1 MFRLLSRWLNSDII
15 YLFFVSLLDEKKDL
29 RTANKSKKEAIR
41 ALTISMYKKGMKQKE
56 ISLLLGLRTNTISDW
71 VKLYKQHGKK
81 GLQEVKRGRK
91 KGYGKLL
98 LPIQELEIQK
108 MIIDKMPDQLKLPYA
123 LWTRKAIKDLIKRTY
138 KIEIAIRTMG
148 DYLKSWGF
156 SPQKPKKKAY
166 EQNSKA
172 VNKWL
177 KEEYPKIMRQAKKED
192 AEIHWAD
199 ETGIRNNSQY
209 GRSYAPIG
217 KTPIKETLAK
227 RLSLN
232 MISTIT
238 NQGKVRFMTY
248 QGTMNAQRFIVFLK
262 KLIKGASRK
271 LFIVLDNL
279 RVHHSKIVKKWVQ
292 ENKDRIELFYL
303 PSYSPEL
310 NPDEYLNN
318 DLKSGI
324 GLKPS
329 PKNEKQMKS
338 NVKSHMIFLQKNP
351 KRVAR
356 FFMHESIKYAA
367 A

>member
-1 MFRLLSRWLNSDII
+1 M
-15 YLFFVSLLDEKKDL
+15 EKTDL
-29 RTANKSKKEAIR
+29 RKANKSEKEAMR
-41 ALTISMYKKGMKQKE
+41 TLAISMYNKNITQKD
-56 ISLLLGLRTNTISDW
+56 ISLFLGVRTNTISDW

-81 GLQEVKRGRK
+81 GLKEVKRGRK

-98 LPIQELEIQK
+98 SSAQELEVQK

-138 KIEIAIRTMG
+138 KIDIAIRTMG
-148 DYLKSWGF
+148 DYLKRWGF
-156 SPQKPKKKAY
+156 TPQKPKKKAY

-172 VNKWL
+172 INKWL
-177 KEEYPKIMRQAKKED
+177 NYEYPKIMQQARKED
-192 AEIHWAD
+192 AEIHWGD
-199 ETGIRNNSQY
+199 ETGIRNTSQY
-209 GRSYAPIG
+209 GRSYAPKG
-217 KTPIKETLAK
+217 KTPVKETLAK

-248 QGTMNAQRFIVFLK
+248 KGTMNAQRFIVFLK
-262 KLIKGASRK
+262 RLVKRANKK
-271 LFIVLDNL
+271 LFIILDNL
-279 RVHHSKIVKKWVQ
+279 RVHHSKIVKKWVE
-292 ENKDRIELFYL
+292 ENKDKIEIFYL

-324 GLKPS
+324 GLRPT
-329 PKNEKQMKS
+329 PKNEKQIKK
-338 NVKSHMIFLQKNP
+338 NVKSHMMFLQKNP
-351 KRVAR
+351 ERVAR
-356 FFMHESIKYAA
+356 FFHHESIKYAA

>member
-1 MFRLLSRWLNSDII
+1 M
-15 YLFFVSLLDEKKDL
+15 KKIDL
-29 RTANKSKKEAIR
+29 RRATKSEKEAMR
-41 ALTISMYKKGMKQKE
+41 TLAISMYKKGINQKE
-56 ISLLLGLRTNTISDW
+56 ISLLLGVRGNTISDW
-71 VKLYKQHGKK
+71 VKLYKEHGEK
-81 GLQEVKRGRK
+81 GLKEVKRVRK

-98 LPIQELEIQK
+98 SPSQELEIQK
-108 MIIDKMPDQLKLPYA
+108 MIIDKMPEQLKLPHA
-123 LWTRKAIKDLIKRTY
+123 LWTRKAIKELIKRIY

-156 SPQKPKKKAY
+156 TPQKPKKKAY

-177 KEEYPKIMRQAKKED
+177 KEEYPRIMRQAKKEE

-199 ETGIRNNSQY
+199 ETGIRNDSQY
-209 GRSYAPIG
+209 GRSYAPRG

-232 MISTIT
+232 MISTVT

-248 QGTMNAQRFIVFLK
+248 QGTMNAERFIVFLK
-262 KLIKGASRK
+262 RLIKGANRK

-279 RVHHSKIVKKWVQ
+279 RVHHSKMVKEWAE
-292 ENKDRIELFYL
+292 ENKSKIELFYL

-310 NPDEYLNN
+310 NPDDYLNN

-324 GLKPS
+324 GLKPT
-329 PKNEKQMKS
+329 PKNEKQMKN
-338 NVKSHMIFLQKNP
+338 NVKSHMKMLQKKP
-351 KRVAR
+351 ERVTR

>member
-1 MFRLLSRWLNSDII
+1 M
-15 YLFFVSLLDEKKDL
+15 EKRDL
-29 RTANKSKKEAIR
+29 RTANKSEKEAMGTL
-41 ALTISMYKKGMKQKE
+41 AISMYNKRIAQKE
-56 ISLLLGLRTNTISDW
+56 ISLFLGVRTNTISDW

-81 GLQEVKRGRK
+81 GLKEVKRGRK

-98 LPIQELEIQK
+98 SSAQELEVQK

-138 KIEIAIRTMG
+138 KIDIAIRTMG
-148 DYLKSWGF
+148 DYLKRWGF
-156 SPQKPKKKAY
+156 TPQKPKKKAY

-172 VNKWL
+172 INKWL
-177 KEEYPKIMRQAKKED
+177 KYEYPKIKQQARKED
-192 AEIHWAD
+192 AEIHWGD
-199 ETGIRNNSQY
+199 ETGIRNTSQY
-209 GRSYAPIG
+209 GRSYAPKG
-217 KTPIKETLAK
+217 KTPVKETLAK

-248 QGTMNAQRFIVFLK
+248 IGTMNAQRFIVFLK
-262 KLIKGASRK
+262 RLVKGANKK
-271 LFIVLDNL
+271 LFIILDNL
-279 RVHHSKIVKKWVQ
+279 RVHHSKTVKKWVE
-292 ENKDRIELFYL
+292 ENKDKIELFYL

-324 GLKPS
+324 GLKPT
-329 PKNEKQMKS
+329 PKNDKQMKN
-338 NVKSHMIFLQKNP
+338 NVKSHMMFLQKNP
-351 KRVAR
+351 ERVTR
-356 FFMHESIKYAA
+356 FFHHESIKYAA